1 MSYVNEYIQ
10 TFAGEAA
17 LSLLRCMA
25 VANGNNSLDSISLT
39 QSEATR
45 YIVTYQE
52 NPAIETYHNW
62 KELREEIYTTIHNY
76 RTDTISLRRYICRML
91 MDVRLPA
98 AYNTMDFD
106 KNSAKN
112 SIFGIA
118 EYDKNKR
125 GFTISTYNI
134 CL

>member
-1 MSYVNEYIQ
+1 MRYVDEYIH

-25 VANGNNSLDSISLT
+25 VANGNNSLDSITLT

-62 KELREEIYTTIHNY
+62 KELREEIYTTIRSY
-76 RTDTISLRRYICRML
+76 RSDSQR
-91 MDVRLPA
+91 
-98 AYNTMDFD
+98 F
-106 KNSAKN
+106 
-112 SIFGIA
+112 
-118 EYDKNKR
+118 
-125 GFTISTYNI
+125 
-134 CL
+134 